1 LDLNTFLL
9 VFAIAACIYMA
20 CNIGANDVANAM
32 GTSVG
37 SGSLTFKQAILIA
50 AVAEFAGAYLVGGHV
65 SDTIRKG
72 MLDPTIF
79 AGDPIHLV
87 YGMIGALVASAVWL
101 NLASYLGW
109 PVSTTHSI
117 VGAVVGFGVMAGGLD
132 AVSWSKVGKV
142 VMSWVISPV
151 MGGLCSFI
159 LFRFITYQIFSRR
172 NPLLYAKRLLPYLV
186 FMVCVILAN
195 AMFYKGLKNLH
206 LDLSFVQA
214 MVYSILVG
222 VVGFFLSKV
231 IVKKVPDV
239 PKREIHKQLDSTE
252 KIFKY
257 LQILTAFYIAFA
269 HGSNDVANAVGPL
282 AAVVAILKN
291 GTVQMKVDMPSWIL
305 AMGGACIVF
314 GLLIWGRRV
323 METIGNKITEITPS
337 RGFCATFGAAT
348 IVLVCSKM
356 GLPVSTTHT
365 LVGSVI
371 GVGFARGL
379 PTLNLGI
386 IQEIV
391 ISWLATVP
399 FTAVLSAILFKILLI
414 TLG

>member
-79 AGDPIHLV
+79 ADDPIHLV
-87 YGMIGALVASAVWL
+87 YGMIGALIASAVWL

-132 AVSWSKVGKV
+132 AVSWGKVGKV
-142 VMSWVISPV
+142 VMSWVISPA

-186 FMVCVILAN
+186 FMVCIILAN
-195 AMFYKGLKNLH
+195 AMLYKGLKNLH

-214 MVYSILVG
+214 MAYAILVG
-222 VVGFFLSKV
+222 VAGFFLSKV

-239 PKREIHKQLDSTE
+239 PKREIHKQLESTE

-348 IVLVCSKM
+348 VVLVCSKM

-391 ISWLATVP
+391 TSWLATVP

>member
-9 VFAIAACIYMA
+9 VFAITACVYMA

-37 SGSLTFKQAILIA
+37 SGSLTFKQAIAVA
-50 AVAEFAGAYLVGGHV
+50 AVAEFAGAYFVGGHV

-72 MLDPTIF
+72 MLDPSIF
-79 AGDPIHLV
+79 ADVPIHLV

-101 NLASYLGW
+101 NIASYLGW

-117 VGAVVGFGVMAGGLD
+117 VGAVIGFGVVAGGLD
-132 AVSWSKVGKV
+132 AVSWGRVGQV
-142 VMSWVISPV
+142 AMSWVISPV
-151 MGGLCSFI
+151 MGGLCAYI
-159 LFRFITYQIFSRR
+159 LFRFISHQIFRRR
-172 NPLLYAKRLLPYLV
+172 NPLLYAKWLLPYMV

-206 LDLSFVQA
+206 LDLSFVEA
-214 MVYSILVG
+214 MAYAFVVG
-222 VVGFFLSKV
+222 VIGFYFSK
-231 IVKKVPDV
+231 ILVKKVPDV
-239 PKREIHKQLDSTE
+239 PKREIHRQLESTE
-252 KIFKY
+252 NIFKY

-282 AAVVAILKN
+282 AAVVSILKN
-291 GTVQMKVDMPSWIL
+291 GSVAMKVEMPSWIL

-314 GLLIWGRRV
+314 GLLVWGRRV
-323 METIGNKITEITPS
+323 METIGSKITEITPS

-348 IVLVCSKM
+348 IVLICSKM

-391 ISWLATVP
+391 MSWLATVP
-399 FTAVLSAILFKILLI
+399 FTAILSAIIFKILLI

>member
-1 LDLNTFLL
+1 MDLNTFLL

-79 AGDPIHLV
+79 ADDPIHLV
-87 YGMIGALVASAVWL
+87 YGMIGALIASAVWL

-132 AVSWSKVGKV
+132 AVSWGKVGKV
-142 VMSWVISPV
+142 VMSWVISPA
-151 MGGLCSFI
+151 MGGVCSFI

-186 FMVCVILAN
+186 FMVCIILAN
-195 AMFYKGLKNLH
+195 AMLYKGLKNLR

-214 MVYSILVG
+214 MAYAILVG
-222 VVGFFLSKV
+222 VAGFFLSKV

-239 PKREIHKQLDSTE
+239 PKREIHKQLESTE

-348 IVLVCSKM
+348 VVLVCSKM

-391 ISWLATVP
+391 TSWLATVP

>member
-1 LDLNTFLL
+1 MDLNTFLL
-9 VFAIAACIYMA
+9 VFAITACVYMA

-37 SGSLTFKQAILIA
+37 SGSLTFKQAIVVA
-50 AVAEFAGAYLVGGHV
+50 AVAEFAGAYFVGGHV

-72 MLDPTIF
+72 MLDPSIF
-79 AGDPIHLV
+79 ADVPIHLV

-101 NLASYLGW
+101 NIASYLGW

-132 AVSWSKVGKV
+132 AVSWGRVGKV

-151 MGGLCSFI
+151 MGGLCAYI
-159 LFRFITYQIFSRR
+159 LFRFISHQIFRRR
-172 NPLLYAKRLLPYLV
+172 NPLLYAKWLLPYMV

-206 LDLSFVQA
+206 LDLSFVEA
-214 MVYSILVG
+214 MAYAFVVG
-222 VVGFFLSKV
+222 VIGFYFSK
-231 IVKKVPDV
+231 ILVKKVPDV
-239 PKREIHKQLDSTE
+239 PKREIHRQLESTE
-252 KIFKY
+252 NIFKY

-282 AAVVAILKN
+282 AAVVSILKN
-291 GTVQMKVDMPSWIL
+291 GSVAMKVEMPSWIL

-314 GLLIWGRRV
+314 GLLVWGRRV
-323 METIGNKITEITPS
+323 METIGSKITEITPS

-348 IVLVCSKM
+348 IVLICSKM

-391 ISWLATVP
+391 MSWLATVP
-399 FTAVLSAILFKILLI
+399 FTAILSAIIFKILLI

>member
-9 VFAIAACIYMA
+9 VFAITACVYMA

-37 SGSLTFKQAILIA
+37 SGSLTFKQAIAVA
-50 AVAEFAGAYLVGGHV
+50 AVAEFAGAYFVGGHV

-72 MLDPTIF
+72 MLDPSIF
-79 AGDPIHLV
+79 ADVPIHLV

-101 NLASYLGW
+101 NIASYLGW

-117 VGAVVGFGVMAGGLD
+117 VGAVIGFGVVAGGRD
-132 AVSWSKVGKV
+132 AVSWCRVGEV
-142 VMSWVISPV
+142 MMSWVISPV
-151 MGGLCSFI
+151 MGGLCAYI
-159 LFRFITYQIFSRR
+159 LFRFISHQIFRRR
-172 NPLLYAKRLLPYLV
+172 NPLLYAKWLLPYMV

-206 LDLSFVQA
+206 LDLSFVEA
-214 MVYSILVG
+214 MVYAFVVG
-222 VVGFFLSKV
+222 VIGFYFSK
-231 IVKKVPDV
+231 ILVKKVPDV
-239 PKREIHKQLDSTE
+239 PKRDIHRQLESTE
-252 KIFKY
+252 NIFKY

-282 AAVVAILKN
+282 AAVVSILKN
-291 GTVQMKVDMPSWIL
+291 GSVAMKVEMPSWIL

-314 GLLIWGRRV
+314 GLLVWGRRV
-323 METIGNKITEITPS
+323 METIGSKITEITPS

-348 IVLVCSKM
+348 IVLICSKM

-391 ISWLATVP
+391 MSWLATVP
-399 FTAVLSAILFKILLI
+399 FTAILSAIIFKILLI